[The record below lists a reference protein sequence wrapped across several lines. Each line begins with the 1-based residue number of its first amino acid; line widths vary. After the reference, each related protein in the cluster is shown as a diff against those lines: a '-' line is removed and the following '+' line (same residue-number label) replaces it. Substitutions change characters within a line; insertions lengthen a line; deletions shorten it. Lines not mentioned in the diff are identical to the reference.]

1 MRAAGWYPDPGREF
15 NHRYWDGERWTD
27 GVSRNGVLSESPLP
41 PDERATW
48 PVRAAVA
55 GVMAVLASLV
65 LAGIALGLG
74 AAAGFD
80 GEVAELALAEL
91 GFYGGLVF
99 SCRLISGR
107 WGSGRFAADFGL
119 AFRRRDWL
127 RGLGFSLVARLA
139 SVVAALVFVA
149 WSEDFEGS
157 NTEVFEDYRSDV
169 AMMVLL
175 VVSALVVAPLV
186 EELFFR
192 GLLQR
197 ALEGVMPLAAAVAVQ
212 SLLFG
217 LAHTSVDI
225 GPGNVSV
232 IAGTMAAGAVFGFLA
247 VRYRRL
253 GPGIAA
259 HAWFNV
265 VPVVF
270 VLLVE

>member
-1 MRAAGWYPDPGREF
+1 MRAAGWYADPGREF
-15 NHRYWDGERWTD
+15 DHRYWDGEGWTD
-27 GVSRNGVLSESPLP
+27 GVSRNGVVSESPLP
-41 PDERATW
+41 PDERAAW

-55 GVMAVLASLV
+55 GVVAVFLSLV
-65 LAGIALGLG
+65 VASIALGIG

-80 GEVAELALAEL
+80 GDVTELALAEL
-91 GFYGGLVF
+91 GFYGGLLF
-99 SCRLISGR
+99 SCWLISRR
-107 WGSGRFAADFGL
+107 WGSGRFVADFGL

-127 RGLGFSLVARLA
+127 RGLGFSLVARIA
-139 SVVAALVFVA
+139 SVVAALIFVA
-149 WSEDFEGS
+149 WSEDFAGS

-169 AMMVLL
+169 AMMTLL
-175 VVSALVVAPLV
+175 VVSALVAAPLV

-192 GLLQR
+192 GLLLR
-197 ALEGVMPLAAAVAVQ
+197 AFELAMPVPVAVGVQ
-212 SLLFG
+212 ALLFG

-232 IAGTMAAGAVFGFLA
+232 IAATAAAGAVFGFLA

-253 GPGIAA
+253 GPSIAA

-270 VLLVE
+270 VLVVE